1 MYILLDTKDDF
12 HLIDDED
19 ELKRELMNLCFAWTN
34 DSLYCEEMD
43 YNALYNWCLEK
54 HDFGDIA
61 QVFEC
66 NKSSLGFSLIE
77 VGETV
82 SLKRIY

>member
-1 MYILLDTKDDF
+1 MYILFDTEENAYF
-12 HLIDDED
+12 IDDEN
-19 ELKRELMNLCFAWTN
+19 ELRRELLNLCFAWTN
-34 DSLYCEEMD
+34 DGRYHEEMD
-43 YNALYNWCLEK
+43 YKALFNECLEK

-61 QVFEC
+61 QVFEF
-66 NKSSLGFSLIE
+66 SRDFSLIE

>member
-1 MYILLDTKDDF
+1 MYILFDTKGDT
-12 HLIDDED
+12 HIIEEED
-19 ELKRELMNLCFAWTN
+19 ELNRELMNLCFAWTN
-34 DSLYCEEMD
+34 DERYCGEMD
-43 YNALYNWCLEK
+43 YDALFNWCRNG